1 MTQTIIQPNLQ
12 SWGLSPQSVSL
23 LSKESDLLA
32 DIARDRERPPLP
44 PGYIPEVVE
53 VLFDDLPYIRSENGT
68 VTYLRDCP
76 ADYNPTFVEFRLD
89 DETAMFKVGGEYV
102 VNRMEGI
109 AQVQKLLASV
119 EEGGTKQ

>member
-1 MTQTIIQPNLQ
+1 MPEKIIQPNPE
-12 SWGLSPQSVSL
+12 SWGLSPQAASL
-23 LSKESDLLA
+23 LSKEPDLLA

-68 VTYLRDCP
+68 VTYLRDCL
-76 ADYNPTFVEFRLD
+76 ANYTPTFVEFRLD
-89 DETAMFKVGGEYV
+89 DETAMLKVGGEYV

-109 AQVQKLLASV
+109 AQVQKLLVSV
-119 EEGGTKQ
+119 EAGGLKQ